1 MTPFLLAGVRP
12 AGGGVAEPGLG
23 ATARRVVAM
32 AAWQGWLRRWGLLAG
47 YGLSQEPTA
56 ELRACLV
63 VRASSAR
70 AAKRLASDW
79 ETVSGYRVT
88 VMSFTG
94 EPSEDPSD
102 SARPGSGDGE

>member
-12 AGGGVAEPGLG
+12 AGGSGAEPGL
-23 ATARRVVAM
+23 AVTARRVVAT

-47 YGLSQEPTA
+47 YALSQEPTA
-56 ELRACLV
+56 DLRVCLV

-70 AAKRLASDW
+70 AAKRLAWDW

-88 VMSFTG
+88 VLSFTG
-94 EPSEDPSD
+94 APSD
-102 SARPGSGDGE
+102 GFSCTARPGSGDGA

>member
-12 AGGGVAEPGLG
+12 VGSGAAEPGLA
-23 ATARRVVAM
+23 ATARRVVAT

-56 ELRACLV
+56 ELRVCLV

-70 AAKRLASDW
+70 AANRLAWDW

-88 VMSFTG
+88 VLSFTG
-94 EPSEDPSD
+94 EPSDGPS
-102 SARPGSGDGE
+102 STARPGSGDGA